1 MTKKLGAKNVC
12 LIAMDQKVEDGTTVT
27 KDQTEII
34 KENFLKLFE
43 TKSLKGLTM
52 QDLEKE
58 MKPDSLLE
66 RFAYRNKDKHD
77 KDFMAIKGA
86 KGQLEGK
93 LAD

>member
-1 MTKKLGAKNVC
+1 MEGD
-12 LIAMDQKVEDGTTVT
+12 IHVT

-34 KENFLKLFE
+34 KEQFLKLFE

-66 RFAYRNKDKHD
+66 RFAYRNKDKHSSE
-77 KDFMAIKGA
+77 FMGMKGA